1 MPCALACASEI
12 FCLHDRPGGI
22 RRSLQVLRRSLQVL
36 FRFVDGSGV
45 ELRFLLPSDAVW
57 EDLRCLLPPMWTES
71 FSAHCRGRLM
81 LRKSPLVGLHIS
93 VQLRSRWRGG
103 MPGSSEGDAGQRERF
118 HFLREKLLAKR
129 QRLGIP
135 TALPDRPLSPA
146 AAGLAD
152 LAPLPCGHLLPGPAV
167 FRLDGQDE
175 AGFATP
181 AASPAASGSATPTG
195 GLPPLEGSATP
206 TSGLP
211 PLEGWMPQGSDCVT
225 NALSP
230 DRPLPPAAAGLA
242 ELAPLPSALPPF
254 DPPPGLLAPSARAEL
269 RIAGSSALLQP
280 PPVQPLSPAGQ
291 ELPPPPPPGLWLPE
305 GKRRRLRGKTRKESQ
320 GSQPGPLLS
329 SSAGPAGGA
338 GVAPSCLL
346 GCPAGCLRFCRV
358 GKRKG
363 EQCRVCHALV
373 RHSVRA
379 SRCHQCA
386 GLICG
391 RCARG
396 AGAGAAEGAAA
407 DPVLASGP
415 RVPVRLAELVPEDP
429 SADGLQECAA
439 ILRGLPELIA
449 VPQYKH
455 IPRQLHRRYSITA
468 TVVLGKLK
476 EQVEWAARPKLSAE
490 QAKTASDTMQ
500 FWSLFLRSM
509 PALFLR
515 MDAAPTSTAAEKRP
529 AKDVVGERL
538 RLWES
543 GSMLELCRSAQ
554 IDSEVWCAAG
564 GPPEQAEGCAD
575 LPQDKF
581 SRSVE
586 AALRKFYAQDVKAA
600 VRMLREQSILPP
612 TEATF
617 AKAQCK
623 FKTEVDEHCL
633 SQKPELLKK
642 AGEYKGFLL
651 TTRHV
656 RHAICELSD
665 AKAAGA
671 SGWRAGYLRVVTDTE
686 EGLSAFTW
694 WCNQWTRNTMPDEV
708 KSLWRLVTCIALDK
722 GLGAVRPL
730 LLGEVF
736 LKVPSAATLR
746 LASRDIIR
754 LLSGHGQYGAG
765 IPGGAASVLT
775 QLKAAGRIMQ
785 DPVLITNDVRN
796 AFGECRRATVVEE
809 FCACAQVRLA
819 VPLLLALWGS
829 CTPVVM
835 RCARGAGASSYRC
848 FEVHDGLYQGEA
860 WSSLAFCMALR
871 RTLLRLKAC
880 LPRGEVLLMAYI
892 DDIVLML
899 EASVA
904 KRCHQLLR
912 AELAREGLELQV
924 EKSVVYDAAGACGPL
939 AAELGCQY
947 SCSGVTILGSEYAWD
962 DAGSWFSF
970 SESVELPAVVQKR
983 LDKALGLADCLERM
997 LVQGS
1002 YTQPVPQAAWHIART
1017 VLNVALDFDSHC
1029 IIAQSL
1035 WAAAGKFDE
1044 RVLEVVGRMLRVSE
1058 GQLPVYAA
1066 AQLRL
1071 GWKLG
1076 GWSLPSLQGKL
1087 RYSFLHFLS
1096 SAPEAALHCAEA
1108 LCRPLPEVQAAL
1120 GPEVRECR
1128 RLLQVLESE
1137 QGIAVSIDGEVAVV
1151 AGAAFE
1157 RLHEGD
1163 VWQCARPLACS
1174 IRQLLD
1180 ARVLEQLLEG
1190 QCWPPVDHTF
1200 HAARLRALG
1209 GEVSG
1214 RALVDHPS
1222 SSGEP
1227 LASARQWVLAGKFR
1241 LGLKLGVT
1249 RCGLS
1254 TKEGE
1259 RCTCVLDAWG
1269 SHALGC
1275 GQGVLVTAR
1284 HAAFRKFGYDIGRLC
1299 GFAALT
1305 EQCIPQLGVTLKKR
1319 KQPDGTVLQCWESA
1333 YVDVLLTAHAGEGD
1347 RLLDVTWRSPF
1358 AADVLQRS
1366 AKVTGVAALQGERD
1380 KAKRYPA
1387 VGEVHV
1393 ECWSCEITGRAGE
1406 ALSAALTQMATFAAE
1421 VQAQRGYRASDWAQL
1436 WRGKLSGLAHRLLG
1450 QALDRAYALQCAGDR
1465 ELVCQNS
1472 DSRTS
1477 CL

>member
-1 MPCALACASEI
+1 MPRHFWDAEALSPARPITLGQHWSQAHSSSL
-12 FCLHDRPGGI
+12 LHRTREAAAELCSLGGMQVWKPLATLVLLRCSI
-22 RRSLQVLRRSLQVL
+22 RHTSGSVLVLHIPAYCRSTIGQVLRALPTDVLSSWSLCHRGVLL
-36 FRFVDGSGV
+36 FRRLVVGSESL
-45 ELRFLLPSDAVW
+45 ELDARSRLLGGALPLGSTPQLVSMSK
-57 EDLRCLLPPMWTES
+57 EEQFQYLRSCLLQKRAVQAAES
-71 FSAHCRGRLM
+71 GALFRMDGQDTDFQ
-81 LRKSPLVGLHIS
+81 SPCASGASTPVTFGPS
-93 VQLRSRWRGG
+93 
-103 MPGSSEGDAGQRERF
+103 
-118 HFLREKLLAKR
+118 
-129 QRLGIP
+129 IP
-135 TALPDRPLSPA
+135 
-146 AAGLAD
+146 AAGLT
-152 LAPLPCGHLLPGPAV
+152 AV
-167 FRLDGQDE
+167 
-175 AGFATP
+175 
-181 AASPAASGSATPTG
+181 
-195 GLPPLEGSATP
+195 LEGSALP
-206 TSGLP
+206 LPMGLP
-211 PLEGWMPQGSDCVT
+211 AVLGSC
-225 NALSP
+225 P
-230 DRPLPPAAAGLA
+230 PPPA
-242 ELAPLPSALPPF
+242 
-254 DPPPGLLAPSARAEL
+254 
-269 RIAGSSALLQP
+269 
-280 PPVQPLSPAGQ
+280 PPVSATDR
-291 ELPPPPPPGLWLPE
+291 ELPPPPPPGLWLPA
-305 GKRRRLRGKTRKESQ
+305 GKRRRLRGKTQKASH
-320 GSQPGPLLS
+320 GSQPMPMAS
-329 SSAGPAGGA
+329 SAAGPAIGA
-338 GVAPSCLL
+338 DVAPSCLL
-346 GCPAGCLRFCRV
+346 GCPAGCLRNCRV

-363 EQCRVCHALV
+363 EQCRACLALV

-386 GLICG
+386 GLVCA
-391 RCARG
+391 RCARS
-396 AGAGAAEGAAA
+396 AGAGAAESTAE
-407 DPVLASGP
+407 PVVASGS
-415 RVPVRLAELVPEDP
+415 RVPVRLADLIPDDP
-429 SADGLQECAA
+429 SADGLKECAA
-439 ILRGLPELIA
+439 ILRELPELIA
-449 VPQYKH
+449 VPLYRH
-455 IPRQLHRRYSITA
+455 IPRQLHRRFSIA
-468 TVVLGKLK
+468 TSIVFGKVR
-476 EQVEWAARPKLSAE
+476 EQVEWAARPKLSAD
-490 QAKTASDTMQ
+490 QVALANDTMQ

-515 MDAAPTSTAAEKRP
+515 MDAAPASAAADKRP
-529 AKDVVGERL
+529 AKEVVGDRL
-538 RLWES
+538 RLWEA
-543 GSMLELCRSAQ
+543 GSLLELCRSAQ
-554 IDSEVWCAAG
+554 VDSEVWCAAG
-564 GPPEQAEGCAD
+564 GPPEQVDGESD
-575 LPQDKF
+575 VPRDKF

-586 AALRKFYAQDVKAA
+586 AALRKFYAQDVRAA
-600 VRMLREQSILPP
+600 VRMLREQAILPP
-612 TEATF
+612 SEATF
-617 AKAQCK
+617 AKTQCK
-623 FKTEVDEHCL
+623 FKTAVDQHCL
-633 SQKPELLKK
+633 SQKPELLKR
-642 AGEYKGFLL
+642 AGECRGFWL
-651 TTRHV
+651 TSRHV

-686 EGLSAFTW
+686 EGLGAFTW
-694 WCNQWTRNTMPDEV
+694 WCNQWTRNTMPEEV

-730 LLGEVF
+730 LLGEVL

-775 QLKAAGRIMQ
+775 QLRAAGRVMQ
-785 DPVLITNDVRN
+785 EPVLITNDVKN

-819 VPLLLALWGS
+819 VPLLLALWGTS
-829 CTPVVM
+829 TPVVM
-835 RCARGAGASSYRC
+835 RCSRGAGASSYRC
-848 FEVHDGLYQGEA
+848 FDVHDGLYQGEA

-924 EKSVVYDAAGACGPL
+924 EKSVVYDAGGTCESL

-947 SCSGVTILGSEYAWD
+947 SCSGVTILGSEYAWE

-970 SESVELPAVVQKR
+970 SESAELPAVVQKR
-983 LDKALGLADCLERM
+983 LDKAMGLADCLERM
-997 LVQGS
+997 LEQSS

-1029 IIAQSL
+1029 IVAQSL

-1058 GQLPVYAA
+1058 GNMPVYAA

-1071 GWKLG
+1071 CWKLG

-1096 SAPEAALHCAEA
+1096 SAPEATLHCAEA
-1108 LCRPLPEVQAAL
+1108 LCRPLPEIRAAL
-1120 GPEVRECR
+1120 APEISECR
-1128 RLLQVLESE
+1128 RLLQALESE
-1137 QGIAVSIDGEVAVV
+1137 QGVAVSMEGDVAC
-1151 AGAAFE
+1151 AAEASFE
-1157 RLHEGD
+1157 RLHAGD
-1163 VWQCARPLACS
+1163 VWQCARPLACD

-1180 ARVLEQLLEG
+1180 VRVHEQLLQG

-1200 HAARLRALG
+1200 HAARLRALE
-1209 GEVSG
+1209 GEISG

-1241 LGLKLGVT
+1241 LGIKLGVT

-1259 RCTCVLDAWG
+1259 RCACVLDAWG

-1284 HAAFRKFGYDIGRLC
+1284 HAAFRRFGYDIGRLC

-1305 EQCIPQLGVTLKKR
+1305 EQCIPQLGVVCKKR

-1333 YVDVLLTAHAGEGD
+1333 YVDVLLTAHPAEGD

-1366 AKVTGVAALQGERD
+1366 AKQAGAAAALGERD

-1406 ALSAALTQMATFAAE
+1406 PLSHALKQMATLAAE
-1421 VQAQRGYRASDWAQL
+1421 VQAERGYKASDWAQL

-1450 QALDRAYALQCAGDR
+1450 QALDRAYALQIAGDR
-1465 ELVCQNS
+1465 ELV
-1472 DSRTS
+1472 
-1477 CL
+1477 